1 MKNIMKY
8 NIEDCKIVNLDKIN
22 NRKGNI
28 TIVESGVI
36 EDIDIKRV
44 YYLYDV
50 PSGES
55 RGGHAHKELRQIIAA
70 TSGSFN
76 VILDDGKS
84 KKNFHLNRPDHGLII
99 VPGIWREIYNFS
111 SGSVCLVLAS
121 EVYKKE
127 DYISSYL
134 EFKEFVKL

>member
-1 MKNIMKY
+1 MKY

-55 RGGHAHKELRQIIAA
+55 RGGHAHKELRQIIVA

-76 VILDDGKS
+76 VVLDDGKS
-84 KKNFHLNRPDHGLII
+84 KRNFHLNRPDHGLII
-99 VPGIWREIYNFS
+99 MPGIWREIYNFS

-121 EVYKKE
+121 EIYKKE
-127 DYISSYL
+127 DYISSYS